1 MADTDQAVR
10 TSDPTTSTF
19 RKLLGRMSS
28 TPSSTPLPSATH
40 NSDPK
45 PTGQSDEAAFLKAP
59 GKHTFTSPP
68 PRVLVI
74 GAGSRGTAYA
84 ESALTSTNAV
94 IVAVC
99 EPIEYKRNEFGRKF
113 IWGDDGAASEG
124 RAFADWREWV
134 EYEEKRRV
142 KAEKG
147 EGVGNIVDAVFVC
160 VLDEMHEE
168 VVCGIAGLKVH
179 ICVEKPLSTSLESCM
194 NIFRALR
201 GVETEGVN
209 GSANGETND
218 VVKPKETIF
227 GICHVLRYSPHNMLL
242 RHLVL
247 EKDVIGDVLSIE
259 HVEPVGWW
267 HFSHS
272 YVRFVAHCIP
282 QRSLLTCNRGN
293 WRTESTTAPSLLT
306 KSCHDIDFLMWLLCS
321 PAPNA
326 GRAGPHLPS
335 YITSTGSRK
344 FFRKERKPKEA
355 GSATNCLSCPHESS
369 CDYSAKKIYLEKHL
383 EFGNTDWPV
392 KIVNP
397 EIEDIYKTTGKEA
410 AAKKLLENL
419 AEDYT
424 SETPSNE
431 IEARSWFGR
440 CVWDANNDVCDDQMV
455 TITWDDDPAE
465 KDDDGRPILKG
476 RGAKTAQMH
485 MVAFTEKICER
496 RGRIYGTKGEIEY
509 DSTSIKVH
517 NFSTGETKTH
527 NPHIAGGG
535 HGGGDEGLARQ
546 FLMAVNAVDSGEL
559 SAADAQVKFLGCD
572 LEEAFRSH
580 AMVFAAE
587 EARTKRLVV
596 DWKKWWSERV
606 ESQLVQR

>member
-1 MADTDQAVR
+1 M
-10 TSDPTTSTF
+10 TSS
-19 RKLLGRMSS
+19 KSS
-28 TPSSTPLPSATH
+28 E
-40 NSDPK
+40 
-45 PTGQSDEAAFLKAP
+45 EAAFLKAP
-59 GKHTFTSPP
+59 GKQTFTNP

-84 ESALTSTNAV
+84 KAALSSTNA
-94 IVAVC
+94 IIAAVC
-99 EPIEYKRNEFGRKF
+99 EPIAYKRNEFGRKF
-113 IWGDDGAASEG
+113 IWGSDEGAVASHG
-124 RAFADWREWV
+124 SAFVDWREWV
-134 EYEEKRRV
+134 EYETSRREQEV
-142 KAEKG
+142 KGGG
-147 EGVGNIVDAVFVC
+147 EVGNRIDAVFVC

-179 ICVEKPLSTSLESCM
+179 VCVEKPLSTRLESCM
-194 NIFRALR
+194 NIYRAL
-201 GVETEGVN
+201 EGDKAATDGYTN
-209 GSANGETND
+209 GTANGETNG
-218 VVKPKETIF
+218 VVKQKETIF

-242 RHLVL
+242 RHLLL

-272 YVRFVAHCIP
+272 YVR
-282 QRSLLTCNRGN
+282 GN
-293 WRTESTTAPSLLT
+293 WRKESTTAPSLLT

-326 GRAGPHLPS
+326 ENAQPHLPS
-335 YITSTGSRK
+335 FITSTGSRK
-344 FFRKERKPKEA
+344 FFRKERKPKAA

-369 CDYSAKKIYLEKHL
+369 CDYSARKIYLAKHL
-383 EFGNTDWPV
+383 EFGNTGWPV

-397 EIEDIYKTTGKEA
+397 EIEDIYKTSGKEA
-410 AAKKLLENL
+410 AAKQLLENL
-419 AEDYT
+419 GEDYT
-424 SETPSNE
+424 SDTPPSE
-431 IEARSWFGR
+431 VEARPWFGR
-440 CVWDANNDVCDDQMV
+440 CVWEADNDVCDDQCV
-455 TITWDDDPAE
+455 TITWDDDPIE

-476 RGAKTAQMH
+476 RGAKTAQFH

-509 DSTSIKVH
+509 DSTTIKVH
-517 NFSTGETKTH
+517 SFSTGYTKTH
-527 NPHIAGGG
+527 KPHMVGGG

-546 FLMAVNAVDSGEL
+546 FLMAVNAVDSGTL

-587 EARTKRLVV
+587 EARTQRQVV

-606 ESQLVQR
+606 ESQLGQR